1 MTKWHYGN
9 PSMEDRA
16 SRNET
21 ERRLMEEINEEIHSR
36 YNISVSLKFDNYGGD
51 QNTEGEFLVK
61 KVMSS

>member
-1 MTKWHYGN
+1 
-9 PSMEDRA
+9 MEDRA